1 MSPQKMEE
9 LVLRCP
15 TGRCN
20 RDAYQPLPSTSD
32 PQEEVLQIAFS
43 LVQLKKVELQIAGT
57 VKACEWSQDGI
68 KPAKDGIKPAK
79 ERIEGP
85 PKEPS

>member
-1 MSPQKMEE
+1 MSPQKMKE

-20 RDAYQPLPSTSD
+20 SDAYQPLSSTSD
-32 PQEEVLQIAFS
+32 PQEEVLQTAFS

-57 VKACEWSQDGI
+57 VKAFEWIQDGI
-68 KPAKDGIKPAK
+68 KPIK
-79 ERIEGP
+79 EGTEGP